1 MPKEIK
7 KTNTD
12 LTKPLTKEEIKERM
26 QEIWTYESHPNNI
39 YNKIWDM
46 LTKDIL
52 KLNDKERQ
60 DLSQKI
66 SLINNFDINHIVLA
80 HTVNDSLQTAIIE
93 LTNDLIE
100 EYECNTTLEKSLC
113 ETIANSYWKIM
124 SVSRKLNNQLWAEY
138 LSKDR
143 NDFMRVLSQELDRA
157 NRSYLISLNT
167 LLEMKKPQMN
177 ISVKTKNAYFWQ
189 NQQFNNNID
198 KDENI
203 KD

>member
-1 MPKEIK
+1 
-7 KTNTD
+7 
-12 LTKPLTKEEIKERM
+12 
-26 QEIWTYESHPNNI
+26 
-39 YNKIWDM
+39 M

-113 ETIANSYWKIM
+113 ETIANSY
-124 SVSRKLNNQLWAEY
+124 
-138 LSKDR
+138 
-143 NDFMRVLSQELDRA
+143 
-157 NRSYLISLNT
+157 
-167 LLEMKKPQMN
+167 
-177 ISVKTKNAYFWQ
+177 
-189 NQQFNNNID
+189 
-198 KDENI
+198 
-203 KD
+203 